1 MNKKSSKSINNL
13 QEEITKIGQN
23 AKNASRL
30 IANASSSQKNEVL
43 ATLAQLLTK
52 NTKKILSENKEDIK
66 NAEKN
71 NMDAPRIDRLRLSE
85 KSIEDIAKACL
96 FVANLPD
103 PVGAM
108 KEQKKQ
114 DNGLLV
120 GRMQIPLGVIAMIY
134 ESRPNVTI
142 DAAILCLKAGNAVIL
157 RGGSEAFH
165 SNMIF
170 ASLIEKALEKNHLPK
185 EVVQIIKNTDRLS
198 IDYLCQL
205 DAYIDV
211 IIPRGGE
218 TMVRTIASKAR
229 MPVLKHDKGVP
240 HIFVDESANFED
252 TCKIIQ
258 NAKVQRPG
266 VCNALEGVLIHEKIA
281 EDFLPQLT
289 KYLEKDA
296 VLFHACPRAFSI
308 LETTKQDKPS
318 TKKEATKKETAK
330 NSTKKQ
336 ENTVN
341 ETTHNT
347 LYCRL
352 EEQYKG
358 HEFGALEMV
367 IYIVNSL
374 NEALDYIHTYGSHH
388 TEIICTNNYEHAQ
401 RFLREAD
408 ASMVGINASTRFND
422 GGQLGLGAE
431 IGICTSKLHAYGP
444 MGINELTTTKFIVY
458 GNGQVRT

>member
-1 MNKKSSKSINNL
+1 MNKKSLKSINNL
-13 QEEITKIGQN
+13 QEEITLIAQN
-23 AKNASRL
+23 AKKASRL
-30 IANASSSQKNEVL
+30 IAAASSAKKNEVL
-43 ATLAQLLTK
+43 TTLSQLLEK
-52 NTKKILSENKEDIK
+52 NTKKILIENLKDIK

-85 KSIEDIAKACL
+85 KSIKDIANACI
-96 FVANLPD
+96 FVANLAD

-114 DNGLLV
+114 NNGLLV

-170 ASLIEKALEKNHLPK
+170 ASLLEQALEKHDLPK
-185 EVVQIIKNTDRLS
+185 EVVQVIKNIDRMS

-205 DAYIDV
+205 DDYIDV

-218 TMVRTIASKAR
+218 QMVRSIASNAR

-252 TCKIIQ
+252 TLKIIQ

-266 VCNALEGVLIHEKIA
+266 VCNALEGVLIHKNIA
-281 EDFLPQLT
+281 QDFVQKLAS
-289 KYLEKDA
+289 YLEKDA
-296 VLFHACPRAFSI
+296 ILFHACPNAFAI
-308 LETTKQDKPS
+308 LEKIQIKSSKKNTDKKGKKNTSKKNES
-318 TKKEATKKETAK
+318 TVSCENIQKKYHVK
-330 NSTKKQ
+330 
-336 ENTVN
+336 
-341 ETTHNT
+341 
-347 LYCRL
+347 L
-352 EEQYKG
+352 EERYKG
-358 HEFGALEMV
+358 YEFAALEMV
-367 IYIVNSL
+367 IYIVSSL
-374 NEALDYIHTYGSHH
+374 DEALDYIHKYGSNH
-388 TEIICTNNYEHAQ
+388 TEIICTNNYENAQ

-408 ASMVGINASTRFND
+408 ASMVGVNASTRFND

-444 MGINELTTTKFIVY
+444 MGINELTTTKFVVC